1 MVRKIGFWLLWA
13 GFIVYAVW
21 FAPTSTSSNITLL
34 KNLFT
39 LHWTQIN
46 PIILAIFA
54 LVGIWLLIYSCLLF
68 IDGRMQKV
76 PFWLFAVA
84 SIGSGVIGLLPY
96 LALRDDNQE
105 FSGEKDTLLEIFDSR
120 WSGVILAISTIALV
134 GFGLLFGDW
143 GDFVVQ
149 FQTTRFVN
157 AMTIAF
163 GIFCLVFPAVLGD
176 DMARH
181 GIKDKRVFWAVTL
194 LPLFGPVAYLC
205 LRPPIPSA
213 SGKESV
219 LES

>member
-1 MVRKIGFWLLWA
+1 MQ
-13 GFIVYAVW
+13 
-21 FAPTSTSSNITLL
+21 TL
-34 KNLFT
+34 
-39 LHWTQIN
+39 
-46 PIILAIFA
+46 
-54 LVGIWLLIYSCLLF
+54 
-68 IDGRMQKV
+68 

-84 SIGSGVIGLLPY
+84 SVGSGVIGLLPY

-105 FSGEKDTLLEIFDSR
+105 FSGEKDTFLEIFDSR
-120 WSGVILAISTIALV
+120 GTGVILAISAIALV

-143 GDFVVQ
+143 GDFVAQ

-163 GIFCLVFPAVLGD
+163 GIFCLVFPAVLED

-194 LPLFGPVAYLC
+194 LPLFGPVTYLC

-213 SGKESV
+213 KAQKSV